1 MKKLLALA
9 LAVMMVLALCA
20 CGSSSETAAPAAEAA
35 PAAADGEKPADA
47 PEGAVTPPEGAELGD
62 PTGEPV
68 AELFPTDGYSKDF
81 EGYKQYAI
89 DALRSDEHA
98 PADIVEMTVETLNAA
113 TDGDDDAFA
122 MLVNQGRILSYADFI
137 G

>member
-1 MKKLLALA
+1 MRLRPPPPIPPPPRPLPRLLLKRQR
-9 LAVMMVLALCA
+9 L
-20 CGSSSETAAPAAEAA
+20 SKITAAVEGEAS
-35 PAAADGEKPADA
+35 E
-47 PEGAVTPPEGAELGD
+47 E

-68 AELFPTDGYSKDF
+68 AELFPADGYSKDL

-98 PADIVEMTVETLNAA
+98 PADIIETSVASIEA
-113 TDGDDDAFA
+113 VTDGNDSSFE
-122 MLVNQGRILSYADFI
+122 MMVNQGRILSYADFI

>member
-1 MKKLLALA
+1 MKKLIALA
-9 LAVMMVLALCA
+9 LAVMMVLAMAA
-20 CGSSSETAAPAAEAA
+20 CGSSEEAAAPAAAEAA
-35 PAAADGEKPADA
+35 PAAPAAAPAAPDGGEPS
-47 PEGAVTPPEGAELGD
+47 EE

-68 AELFPTDGYSKDF
+68 AELFPADGYSKDL

-98 PADIVEMTVETLNAA
+98 PADIIETTVEAINAV
-113 TDGDDDAFA
+113 TDGADSTFD
-122 MLVNQGRILSYADFI
+122 MLVMQGRILSYADFI